1 MRWNAAF
8 AYLDPVRNRPNLTIM
23 ANCPVDQL
31 VLKGDRVA
39 GVRYIGPDGPAEV
52 QAERVV
58 VAGGTYGSP
67 AVLLR
72 SGIGEPD
79 ELRAL
84 GIEPTVPLPGVGR
97 NLHDHSAAHL
107 QFRRQRRAGIGN
119 ARVCGARGCLRSKRS
134 PSSVR
139 YSIRR

>member
-1 MRWNAAF
+1 MAASPVNIVDGVRWNAAF
-8 AYLDPVRNRPNLTIM
+8 AYLDPVRDRPNLTI
-23 ANCPVDQL
+23 
-31 VLKGDRVA
+31 A
-39 GVRYIGPDGPAEV
+39 GELPGRSIGPRGRSSRRRADTSDRTGRHEV

-84 GIEPTVPLPGVGR
+84 G
-97 NLHDHSAAHL
+97 HSAD
-107 QFRRQRRAGIGN
+107 RAF
-119 ARVCGARGCLRSKRS
+119 ARAWAAICTIISAAT
-134 PSSVR
+134 
-139 YSIRR
+139 